1 MKNDD
6 GEVNDLLDKLKK
18 QKIQPKEIIKILD
31 ERKLSEKA
39 ISKLG
44 WWIYLI
50 WIILCFSPALA
61 KYSQWKYIS
70 FLNKIPS
77 YIFPNIVIY
86 IAVAFFIGALILTVW
101 SSQYNIRKGGVR
113 SEDYTI
119 ILFRSGPYRL
129 LRDPSNLAWSVFSIT
144 IPIILSKWTPFTF
157 LSIIGLIYIFLD
169 NLITGYFYMVT
180 GMFIALLMTLL
191 LYRNTIQIHNS
202 IVRYKDDI
210 KKSILDEVETI
221 RSTSSSG
228 MVGFVISA
236 NILLKRMLFPSCFSS
251 GLFVCSSIYF

>member
-157 LSIIGLIYIFLD
+157 LSIIGIVVMVSIHYYASIIEEKML
-169 NLITGYFYMVT
+169 NLRKWGDTYRTYMNEVPRWNI
-180 GMFIALLMTLL
+180 IAGLLRL
-191 LYRNTIQIHNS
+191 R
-202 IVRYKDDI
+202 R
-210 KKSILDEVETI
+210 
-221 RSTSSSG
+221 
-228 MVGFVISA
+228 
-236 NILLKRMLFPSCFSS
+236 KR
-251 GLFVCSSIYF
+251 